1 MSRTVMCAKL
11 KRELPALEFAPLK
24 GEFGERL
31 YHEISQEAWQLW
43 LKHSTMVINEYRLNP
58 AEDDAQKIM
67 LEQMENF
74 FFTDEVDLPPDY
86 VPPKN

>member
-11 KRELPALEFAPLK
+11 KKKLPGMEFAPLK

-31 YHEISQEAWQLW
+31 YQEVSQEAWGLW

-58 AEDDAQKIM
+58 AESDAQKIM
-67 LEQMENF
+67 LEQMEKF
-74 FFTDEVDLPPDY
+74 FFTDEVELPPDY
-86 VPPKN
+86 VAPEA

>member
-58 AEDDAQKIM
+58 SEDDAQKIM
-67 LEQMENF
+67 LEQMEKF
-74 FFTDEVDLPPDY
+74 FFTDEVELPPDY
-86 VPPKN
+86 VAPES